1 MLMRCAAQA
10 YIRSVHEPGEDP
22 GPGARRGPL
31 RRHLGVLRGAHLRD
45 GGRRMGLQSHTLHR
59 QAPARDHPDL
69 LLLAECQE
77 ELELNYYIYIYIP
90 RSCLPPK
97 RLSRSKDSS

>member
-1 MLMRCAAQA
+1 MGCRCAAQA

-45 GGRRMGLQSHTLHR
+45 GGRRLGLQSHTLHR
-59 QAPARDHPDL
+59 QAAARDHPDI

-77 ELELNYYIYIYIP
+77 ELELNYYIYIP

-97 RLSRSKDSS
+97 RLSRFKDSS